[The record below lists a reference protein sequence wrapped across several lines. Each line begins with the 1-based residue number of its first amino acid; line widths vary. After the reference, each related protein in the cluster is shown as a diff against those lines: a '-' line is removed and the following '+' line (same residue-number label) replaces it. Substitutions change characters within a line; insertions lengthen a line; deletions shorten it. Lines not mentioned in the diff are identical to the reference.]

1 MAMRNKP
8 IKIGLIGCGNVTANR
23 HLPVLKGISEAK
35 VVAAAD
41 RDQSRLDHISRQFG
55 IERRYSE
62 YAALLEDASVDAV
75 GIFVPLK
82 AHFEIAMAA
91 LDAGKHLLIEKPL
104 TLTLDEADQ
113 LVERAERTDSKSMVA
128 FNKRWH
134 RLVRL
139 AGRLIKEGVLGS
151 VSMMHST
158 ISTAHDKDRL
168 PDWRRR
174 REEGGGTLIELGSH
188 YFDLW
193 HFLLNCHVEEIY
205 AVSGSTEA
213 MDDEPGIVTA
223 RTSDGVFL
231 NCLLSDLLP
240 DQNKI
245 EIFGENCLLNI
256 NLHRFDGIE
265 LIPLHGHGGDVK
277 HRLRNL
283 ATFLRSLPRGI
294 LQFHHGGDYQDSFRD
309 LWIHFLN
316 CISGDKPVDCPLEE
330 GRRSLRVALA
340 AVRSVTTGRPVR
352 IVEANR

>member
-1 MAMRNKP
+1 MRKKQ

-23 HLPVLKGISEAK
+23 HLPVLRGISEAK
-35 VVAAAD
+35 VIAAAD
-41 RDQSRLDHISRQFG
+41 VDQKRLDHISQRFG
-55 IERRYSE
+55 IEKRYSE
-62 YAALLEDASVDAV
+62 YAALLEDPSVDAV

-91 LDAGKHLLIEKPL
+91 LDAGKHLLLEKPI
-104 TLTLDEADQ
+104 TLALDEADQ
-113 LVERAERTDSKSMVA
+113 LVERAARTDKKAMVG

-134 RLVRL
+134 RLIRL
-139 AGRLIKEGVLGS
+139 ADRLMKEGILGS

-158 ISTAHDKDRL
+158 LSTAHDKGRL

-205 AVSGSTEA
+205 AVSGSLEA

-231 NCLLSDLLP
+231 NCMLSDLLP

-245 EIFGENCLLNI
+245 EIFGEEYLLNVY
-256 NLHRFDGIE
+256 LHRFDGIE
-265 LIPLHGHGGDVK
+265 LIPLHSHGGDIK
-277 HRLRNL
+277 QRLRNL
-283 ATFLRSLPRGI
+283 TTFLRSLPKGI
-294 LQFHHGGDYQDSFRD
+294 LQLHYGGDYQASFRD
-309 LWIHFLN
+309 LWIHFLS
-316 CISGDKPVDCPLEE
+316 CILNDKPVDCPLED
-330 GRRSLRVALA
+330 GRRSLQVALA
-340 AVRSVTTGRPVR
+340 AVRSASSGRPVR
-352 IVEANR
+352 IVEENR